1 MDKADQEAMNDALL
15 SDEQFRQALRN
26 FANPGHDSLQD
37 EGEDSL
43 EKTSSHNE

>member
-1 MDKADQEAMNDALL
+1 MSKADQEAMNDAVL

-26 FANPGHDSLQD
+26 FANAGHDSLQN

-43 EKTSSHNE
+43 QKTSIDIE